1 MAVINMLPQAV
12 GNAHFLEKLITIT
25 GNSFDKCELHGDV
38 LEIEKTTSGEKNVTI
53 TNTSDTPLPLR
64 YIFTQNG
71 WNGYS
76 ANIFGNTGNNGN
88 STYTLGVGESV
99 TLTARGTAQYSSA
112 YFRCFVINTKL

>member
-25 GNSFDKCELHGDV
+25 GNNFDKCELHGDV

-64 YIFTQNG
+64 YIFNQYG

-76 ANIFGNTGNNGN
+76 TNIFGNTGNSGN
-88 STYTLGVGESV
+88 STYTLGIGESV
-99 TLTARGTAQYSSA
+99 TLTARGSAQNSSA
-112 YFRCFVINTKL
+112 YFRCLVIYTKL